1 MKVQDDRMTL
11 PPLARYFIIMAF
23 GVVGFTFFINDGA
36 VVGVSD
42 SMIMLR
48 SIIVGALTSYG
59 FVNLIIN
66 IKKGR
71 TLKGT
76 LNEIVNTFRELLY
89 D

>member
-1 MKVQDDRMTL
+1 ML
-11 PPLARYFIIMAF
+11 
-23 GVVGFTFFINDGA
+23 
-36 VVGVSD
+36 
-42 SMIMLR
+42 MLR